1 MTRCQHCGQQVEE
14 GKQFCPYCGKPAGG
28 EVAEARQAAG
38 GAESGAPA
46 GVQTNSPSAA
56 PRADVGLRG
65 GPRRRRQL
73 AARDLHHRRRG
84 RPRADGAAALL
95 RATPFAAARRAAP
108 RRRIRAD
115 SPEFAQV
122 RERLVVEFDADQN
135 ASESPRAIGDIVM
148 FLEPTLRNLTGRTV
162 ESVELRASVVDLE
175 GRPVKQ
181 RTVVRR
187 DQPRTEQGDEGAV
200 QHRRLQVERR
210 ARERD
215 GRADR
220 GEVQVGPSRK

>member
-1 MTRCQHCGQQVEE
+1 VTLCQHCGQQVEE

-38 GAESGAPA
+38 GTREGEA
-46 GVQTNSPSAA
+46 
-56 PRADVGLRG
+56 
-65 GPRRRRQL
+65 
-73 AARDLHHRRRG
+73 
-84 RPRADGAAALL
+84 RPRASDEQPLPPRPAPMSGFEADRGDADNSRRAIYIIVAGVALALTALL
-95 RATPFAAARRAAP
+95 LYFALRPSPPPAEP
-108 RRRIRAD
+108 RLEGAIRAD

-181 RTVVRR
+181 RTVVRQINL
-187 DQPRTEQGDEGAV
+187 DPNKVMKV
-200 QHRRLQVERR
+200 QFNIDGFKSSDVRANATVELT
-210 ARERD
+210 A
-215 GRADR
+215 A
-220 GEVQVGPSRK
+220 KFK